1 MRKLLLLSTSVLQN
15 GKYLDYASDVIK
27 AFFAENGVSKIVFIP
42 YAAHDHDAY
51 EKKVK
56 DAFLEFGLELNSIHK
71 SDNLLATVKEA
82 QGFFVGGGNTFLLL
96 KTLYELN
103 LLEAIKSR
111 VLQDGIPYMGSSA
124 GTNLATINI
133 CTTND
138 MPIVHPPTLDAFGFL
153 PFNINPHYLDHDPTS
168 KHMGESRETRLSEY
182 HGIPNAKSPPVL
194 GLREG
199 SWLQVKDDQI
209 LLKGSIPN
217 QTARLFVRGQQTKEH
232 EVNSDLS
239 FLLKI

>member
-1 MRKLLLLSTSVLQN
+1 
-15 GKYLDYASDVIK
+15 
-27 AFFAENGVSKIVFIP
+27 
-42 YAAHDHDAY
+42 
-51 EKKVK
+51 
-56 DAFLEFGLELNSIHK
+56 
-71 SDNLLATVKEA
+71 
-82 QGFFVGGGNTFLLL
+82 
-96 KTLYELN
+96 
-103 LLEAIKSR
+103 
-111 VLQDGIPYMGSSA
+111 MGSSA

-168 KHMGESRETRLSEY
+168 KHMGVSDCNLAIKTPVLFIIYMYFYSQESRETRLSEY
-182 HGIPNAKSPPVL
+182 HAIPNAKSPPVL

-239 FLLKI
+239 FLLKM

>member
-1 MRKLLLLSTSVLQN
+1 
-15 GKYLDYASDVIK
+15 
-27 AFFAENGVSKIVFIP
+27 
-42 YAAHDHDAY
+42 
-51 EKKVK
+51 
-56 DAFLEFGLELNSIHK
+56 
-71 SDNLLATVKEA
+71 
-82 QGFFVGGGNTFLLL
+82 
-96 KTLYELN
+96 
-103 LLEAIKSR
+103 
-111 VLQDGIPYMGSSA
+111 
-124 GTNLATINI
+124 
-133 CTTND
+133 
-138 MPIVHPPTLDAFGFL
+138 
-153 PFNINPHYLDHDPTS
+153 
-168 KHMGESRETRLSEY
+168 LSEY

>member
-15 GKYLDYASDVIK
+15 GKYLYYASDVIK

-56 DAFLEFGLELNSIHK
+56 EAFSEFGLELNSIHK
-71 SDNLLATVKEA
+71 SDNLLSTVKEA

-96 KTLYELN
+96 KTLYDLN

-138 MPIVHPPTLDAFGFL
+138 MPIVCPPTLDALGFL

-168 KHMGESRETRLSEY
+168 KHMGESRETRISEY
-182 HGIPNAKSPPVL
+182 HGIPNVKSPPVL

-209 LLKGSIPN
+209 SLKGSIPN
-217 QTARLFVRGQQTKEH
+217 QTARLFLRGQLTKEH

-239 FLLKI
+239 FLLQM

>member
-56 DAFLEFGLELNSIHK
+56 EAFSEFGLELNSIHK
-71 SDNLLATVKEA
+71 SDNLLSTVKEA

-96 KTLYELN
+96 KTLYDLN

-138 MPIVHPPTLDAFGFL
+138 MPIVCPPTLDAFGFL

-168 KHMGESRETRLSEY
+168 KHMGESRETRISEY
-182 HGIPNAKSPPVL
+182 HGIPNVKSPPVL

-209 LLKGSIPN
+209 SLKGSIPN
-217 QTARLFVRGQQTKEH
+217 QTARLFLRGQLTKEH

-239 FLLKI
+239 FLLQM

>member
-82 QGFFVGGGNTFLLL
+82 QSFFVGGGNTFLLL
-96 KTLYELN
+96 KTLYDLN

-209 LLKGSIPN
+209 LLKGSISN

-239 FLLKI
+239 FLLKM

>member
-15 GKYLDYASDVIK
+15 GKYLEYASDVIK
-27 AFFAENGVSKIVFIP
+27 SFFTENGVSKIVFIP

-51 EKKVK
+51 ERKVK
-56 DAFLEFGLELNSIHK
+56 DAFSEFGLELNSIHK
-71 SDNLLATVKEA
+71 SGNQLSTIKEA

-96 KTLYELN
+96 KTLYDLN
-103 LLEAIKSR
+103 LLEAIRDR
-111 VLQDGIPYMGSSA
+111 VVQDGVPYMGASA
-124 GTNLATINI
+124 GTNLATVNI

-138 MPIVHPPTLDAFGFL
+138 MPIVHPTSLDALGFL
-153 PFNINPHYLDHDPTS
+153 PFNINPHYLDPDPNS
-168 KHMGESRETRLSEY
+168 KHMGETRETRISEY
-182 HGIPNAKSPPVL
+182 HGIPNVCSPPVL

-209 LLKGSIPN
+209 LLKGCIPN
-217 QTARLFVRGQQTKEH
+217 QCARLFIRGQIPKEH

-239 FLLKI
+239 FLLKM